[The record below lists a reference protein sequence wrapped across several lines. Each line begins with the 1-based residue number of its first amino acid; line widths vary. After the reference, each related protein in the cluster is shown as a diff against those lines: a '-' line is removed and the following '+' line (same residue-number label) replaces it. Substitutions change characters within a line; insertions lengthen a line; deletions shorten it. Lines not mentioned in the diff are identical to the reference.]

1 VCTKHIQAPE
11 TSFLYSQ
18 LSSMFPHLLGTYPL
32 FHSATLLSLS
42 LQILAMQL
50 CCYPSCIR
58 LFRSQ
63 SDRLAAT
70 SRRQHTYSSCTH
82 CHQDRY
88 VTIMLWSIAPSS
100 SETGCQRVKIRLQF
114 CLLRDV
120 YLTIRSHTERKSL
133 GEAIW
138 AGGRR
143 IFPG

>member
-1 VCTKHIQAPE
+1 MCMKHIQAPK

-18 LSSMFPHLLGTYPL
+18 LSSMFPHLVGAYPL
-32 FHSATLLSLS
+32 FHSAPLLSLS
-42 LQILAMQL
+42 FQILAMQL

-70 SRRQHTYSSCTH
+70 RRRQRTYSSCTH
-82 CHQDRY
+82 SHQDRY

-100 SETGCQRVKIRLQF
+100 SEKGCQGVKIRLQF

-120 YLTIRSHTERKSL
+120 YSTERSHTVRKNL
-133 GEAIW
+133 GEGIW
-138 AGGRR
+138 AGGRQ